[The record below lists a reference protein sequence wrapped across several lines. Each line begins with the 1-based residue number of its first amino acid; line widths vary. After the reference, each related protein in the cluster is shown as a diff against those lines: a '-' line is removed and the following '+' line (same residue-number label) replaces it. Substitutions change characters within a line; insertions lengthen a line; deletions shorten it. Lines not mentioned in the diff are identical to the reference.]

1 MKAGAKARATKQK
14 ISIVNII
21 SVIIA
26 LYIIGSFAEVNIHN
40 QIGAEPLNNPYN
52 AFSLLSQA
60 MSE

>member
-1 MKAGAKARATKQK
+1 MKARAKARATKQK

-26 LYIIGSFAEVNIHN
+26 LYIIGSFAEVNKHN
-40 QIGAEPLNNPYN
+40 QISAEPLNNPYN

>member
-1 MKAGAKARATKQK
+1 MKARAKARATKQK

-40 QIGAEPLNNPYN
+40 QISAEPLNNPYN
-52 AFSLLSQA
+52 AHSLLSQA

>member
-1 MKAGAKARATKQK
+1 MKARATKQK

-40 QIGAEPLNNPYN
+40 QISAEPLNNPYN